1 MALFKKATMTSAYLK
16 MGIYGDAGSG
26 KTYTASQVAK
36 GLALHIKA
44 KGSPIPPV
52 MFIDTETG
60 SNWVKPIFDA
70 VGVDFLVAQ
79 TRAFSDLKEA
89 VREAEAAGAILI
101 VDSISHFWQEVQE
114 AYVKSK
120 QERTR
125 KPYAK
130 LEFQDYA
137 ILKPLWAQFT
147 GAYLNSKAHII
158 LCGRAGGTYEYQEND
173 ETHKKE
179 LITTGTKMRAEKDMG
194 YEPSLLVEMVIEKD
208 PDDKRK
214 KKTVRKAFVIKDRST
229 LLDGL
234 EFINPAFKSFE
245 PHIKLLNLGGAH
257 AGFDASRSSSALF
270 PKEDRDDR
278 SLQRKI
284 VLDEIESI
292 LTRYFPSTGG
302 SDRKAKL
309 ELLKEHFQASWT
321 EIEKV
326 MPLEDLRASYDT
338 LHRAL
343 EGEPS
348 RYTVKTVIEAVQT
361 PVEEDAIPDFEE
373 NPEPGAIPASSY
385 IPTPNTQ
392 AIVTSVNGVAA

>member
-1 MALFKKATMTSAYLK
+1 MSLFKKAEMTTAFLK

-26 KTYTASQVAK
+26 KSYTASQVAK

-44 KGSPIPPV
+44 SGRDLPPV

-60 SNWVKPIFDA
+60 SNWVKPVFDA
-70 VGVDFLVAQ
+70 VGIDFLVAQ

-114 AYVKSK
+114 AYIKSK
-120 QERTR
+120 QERF
-125 KPYAK
+125 KKSWLK

-158 LCGRAGGTYEYQEND
+158 LCGRAGGTYEYQENE

-208 PDDKRK
+208 PNDKRK

-234 EFINPAFKSFE
+234 EFFNPTFKSFA
-245 PHIKLLNLGGAH
+245 PHIEKLNLGGKH
-257 AGFDASRSSSALF
+257 AGFDDARSSSSLF

-278 SLQRKI
+278 SLQRKVVI
-284 VLDEIESI
+284 DETES
-292 LTRYFPSTGG
+292 LLVRYFPSTGG
-302 SDRKAKL
+302 SDRKSKL
-309 ELLKEHFQASWT
+309 DMLKDHFQASWT
-321 EIEKV
+321 EMEKL
-326 MPLEDLRASYDT
+326 MPLEDLRKGYDT

-348 RYTVKTVIEAVQT
+348 RYSVKFEDDA
-361 PVEEDAIPDFEE
+361 PLDDAIPDFDTKKEK
-373 NPEPGAIPASSY
+373 PRVRVPAG
-385 IPTPNTQ
+385 T
-392 AIVTSVNGVAA
+392 NGEAHA